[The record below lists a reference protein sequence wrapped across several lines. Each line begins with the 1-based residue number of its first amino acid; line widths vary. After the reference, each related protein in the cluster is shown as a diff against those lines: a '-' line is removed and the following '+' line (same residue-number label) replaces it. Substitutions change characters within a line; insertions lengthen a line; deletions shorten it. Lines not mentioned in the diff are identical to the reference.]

1 LLRGREHGS
10 YDEPTRLHPE
20 ILHTKRG
27 FGGLGESSN
36 RNLGFVHLFRSESP
50 HNETDDILL
59 RYVLGQGTSACLAY
73 SDGSLLKNCK
83 RGTAQTCC
91 AITVQALSTRFQ
103 TATARISPAR
113 VVITLSH
120 STHTEA
126 LSLRLHRIWKS
137 IARISLAFRIVGQV
151 GGNWGRRDGES
162 RLAPPPR
169 PMSQYGQHSHAGH
182 KPRQYGFDREAG
194 DSP

>member
-103 TATARISPAR
+103 TATARMSPAR

-137 IARISLAFRIVGQV
+137 IARISLAFSYRWSSRRKLGQK
-151 GGNWGRRDGES
+151 GRRIQVRTAAS
-162 RLAPPPR
+162 AYVAVRPAQPR
-169 PMSQYGQHSHAGH
+169 RPQAR
-182 KPRQYGFDREAG
+182 PV
-194 DSP
+194 